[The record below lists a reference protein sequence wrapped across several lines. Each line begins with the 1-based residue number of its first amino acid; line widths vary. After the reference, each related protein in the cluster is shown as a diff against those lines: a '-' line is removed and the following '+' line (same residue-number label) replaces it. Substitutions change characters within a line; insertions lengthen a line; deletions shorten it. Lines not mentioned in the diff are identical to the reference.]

1 VYATVHSYVRLE
13 TLAVG
18 VLLPDYL
25 TTLLVA
31 ALQRRPKYLL
41 FLPFFVLMRVVDAA
55 ITLYTL
61 PRAFVARS
69 TGRWTSPTR
78 RPPELVGTASTLDTA
93 S

>member
-1 VYATVHSYVRLE
+1 VHGYLRLE

-31 ALQRRPKYLL
+31 ALQRRPRYLL
-41 FLPFFVLMRVVDAA
+41 FLPFFVLLRVVDAA
-55 ITLYTL
+55 VTLYAL

-78 RPPELVGTASTLDTA
+78 RPPEPVEAPSTLDPA